1 MNAIPAVG
9 TKFGKAEDFGP
20 QSQPHRARGNGPEN
34 NVSGKLYFRCVIE
47 AKTIEIN

>member
-34 NVSGKLYFRCVIE
+34 NVSRKLYFRF
-47 AKTIEIN
+47 